1 MTAGCGSWDCSS
13 TSSAPPRRSRRRIP
27 RRPPPTTATTPL
39 TPLAAV
45 HQLRRLFSATLR
57 DLPAVQAP
65 ALVFKSDTDTV
76 VPPSSLAL
84 LRRRLGSRELTVV
97 PLPHSGH
104 VATLDADAPLL
115 FEESVRFFLQ
125 HAPTAATAHAPP
137 PAPSETP

>member
-1 MTAGCGSWDCSS
+1 
-13 TSSAPPRRSRRRIP
+13 
-27 RRPPPTTATTPL
+27 
-39 TPLAAV
+39 
-45 HQLRRLFSATLR
+45 
-57 DLPAVQAP
+57 
-65 ALVFKSDTDTV
+65 VFKSDTDAV

-125 HAPTAATAHAPP
+125 HAHAISPP
-137 PAPSETP
+137 RAPSETP

>member
-1 MTAGCGSWDCSS
+1 
-13 TSSAPPRRSRRRIP
+13 
-27 RRPPPTTATTPL
+27 
-39 TPLAAV
+39 
-45 HQLRRLFSATLR
+45 LR

-65 ALVFKSDTDTV
+65 ALVFKSETDVV

-84 LRRRLGSRELTVV
+84 LRRRLGSRDLTVV
-97 PLPHSGH
+97 PLPNSGH

-125 HAPTAATAHAPP
+125 HAHATDIRSTMPP